1 MTKKLKALFEK
12 RAALL
17 AQMEK
22 ATADAIN
29 ETRAMT
35 EDEVT
40 AFNELKAQVEALT
53 ATIKAI
59 QDAEAAKPV
68 EPAPV
73 ATDERG
79 ECEPEEDKETDE
91 EKETRAFASYIRA
104 TVQGG
109 QSRALT
115 LGDSGA
121 IIGKTIAS
129 QIVSK
134 AVEISPILSAG
145 KLFSA
150 KGEVAVPV
158 FENGISVSYKKD
170 FAELTASSSAFTSVV
185 LKPLLIGALTLVDKS
200 LLAESDLDLVAFVV
214 GEMAVSLAAFLDKA
228 FLTGSDA
235 EGEIKG
241 IAAST
246 NVLTAASATA
256 ITADELIDLQEKI
269 PDSKRSG
276 AFFVMTTATR
286 SAIRKLKDGDGNYLL
301 NRDATA
307 QWGYSLL
314 GSPVY
319 ASDGISG
326 IATGKAA
333 VVYVNPSVGVGV
345 KLTNGFE
352 IEILRELFAA
362 KHAIGVAGWVQGDVE
377 IIDQQA
383 CAVLKMA

>member
-35 EDEVT
+35 EDEVA
-40 AFNELKAQVEALT
+40 AFEDLKAQVEALT
-53 ATIKAI
+53 ATINAIKA
-59 QDAEAAKPV
+59 AEDAKPA
-68 EPAPV
+68 EPAPTV
-73 ATDERG
+73 DERG
-79 ECEPEEDKETDE
+79 ECEPEDKETDE
-91 EKETRAFASYIRA
+91 EKETRALAAYIRA
-104 TVQGG
+104 TVQGT

-121 IIGKTIAS
+121 IIGKTIAQ

-134 AVEISPILSAG
+134 AVEISPILSAAR
-145 KLFSA
+145 KFNA

-158 FENGISVSYKKD
+158 FTNGIAVAYKKD
-170 FAELTASSSAFTSVV
+170 FAALTAGSSSFAAVV
-185 LKPLLIGALTLVDKS
+185 LKPILAGALTLVDKS

-214 GEMAVSLAAFLDKA
+214 GEMATSLAAFMDKA
-228 FLTGSDA
+228 FLTGSSVD
-235 EGEIKG
+235 GEIKG

-246 NVLTAASATA
+246 NTLTAASATA
-256 ITADELIDLQEKI
+256 ITADELIDLQERI
-269 PDSKRSG
+269 PDSKRAG
-276 AFFVMTTATR
+276 AFWVMTTATR

-301 NRDATA
+301 NRDATT

-314 GSPVY
+314 GSPVF
-319 ASDGISG
+319 AADGISG
-326 IATGKAA
+326 ISAGKAA
-333 VVYVNPSVGVGV
+333 VVYVNPAVGVGL
-345 KLTNGFE
+345 KLSNGFE
-352 IEILRELFAA
+352 IEVLRELYAA
-362 KHAIGVAGWVQGDVE
+362 QHAIGVCGWVQGDIE

>member
-1 MTKKLKALFEK
+1 MTKKLKALIEK

-22 ATADAIN
+22 ATNDALN

-35 EDEVT
+35 EDEVA
-40 AFNELKAQVEALT
+40 AFEDLKAQVEALT

-59 QDAEAAKPV
+59 QDAEASKPT
-68 EPAPV
+68 EPAP
-73 ATDERG
+73 AA
-79 ECEPEEDKETDE
+79 EPEVPAEPEDKETDE
-91 EKETRAFASYIRA
+91 EKETRALAAYIRA
-104 TVQGG
+104 TVQGT

-121 IIGKTIAS
+121 IIGKTIAQ

-134 AVEISPILSAG
+134 AVEISPILSAAR
-145 KLFSA
+145 KFNA

-158 FENGISVSYKKD
+158 FTNGISVAYKKD
-170 FAELTASSSAFTSVV
+170 FAALTAGSSSFSAVV
-185 LKPLLIGALTLVDKS
+185 LKPILAGALTLVDKS

-214 GEMAVSLAAFLDKA
+214 GEMATSLAAFFDKA
-228 FLTGSDA
+228 FLTGSSTD
-235 EGEIKG
+235 GEIKG

-246 NVLTAASATA
+246 NVITAASATA

-269 PDSKRSG
+269 PDSKRAG
-276 AFFVMTTATR
+276 AFWVMTTATR
-286 SAIRKLKDGDGNYLL
+286 SAIRKLKDGDGDYLL
-301 NRDATA
+301 NKDATA

-314 GSPVY
+314 GSPVF
-319 ASDGISG
+319 AADGISG

-333 VVYVNPSVGVGV
+333 VVYVNPAVGVGL
-345 KLTNGFE
+345 KLSNGFE
-352 IEILRELFAA
+352 IEILRELYAA
-362 KHAIGVAGWVQGDVE
+362 QHAIGVCGWVQGDIE

>member
-1 MTKKLKALFEK
+1 MTKKLKALIEK

-17 AQMEK
+17 AQMDK
-22 ATADAIN
+22 ATADAIK

-35 EDEVT
+35 EDEVN

-59 QDAEAAKPV
+59 QDAEASKPT
-68 EPAPV
+68 EPAP
-73 ATDERG
+73 AA
-79 ECEPEEDKETDE
+79 EPEVPAEPEDKETDE
-91 EKETRAFASYIRA
+91 EKETRALAAYIRA
-104 TVQGG
+104 TVQGT

-121 IIGKTIAS
+121 IIGKTIAQ

-134 AVEISPILSAG
+134 AVEISPILSAAR
-145 KLFSA
+145 KFNA

-158 FENGISVSYKKD
+158 FTNGISVAYKKD
-170 FAELTASSSAFTSVV
+170 FAALTAGSSSFSAVV
-185 LKPLLIGALTLVDKS
+185 LKPILAGALTLVDKS

-214 GEMAVSLAAFLDKA
+214 NEMATSLAAFFDKA
-228 FLTGSDA
+228 FLTGSSTD
-235 EGEIKG
+235 GEIKG
-241 IAAST
+241 IAAAT
-246 NVLTAASATA
+246 NTLTAASATA

-269 PDSKRSG
+269 PDSKRAG
-276 AFFVMTTATR
+276 AFWVMSTATR
-286 SAIRKLKDGDGNYLL
+286 SAIRKLKDGDGDYLL
-301 NRDATA
+301 NKDATA

-314 GSPVY
+314 GSPVF
-319 ASDGISG
+319 AAEGISG

-333 VVYVNPSVGVGV
+333 VVYVNPALGVGL
-345 KLTNGFE
+345 KLSNGFE
-352 IEILRELFAA
+352 IEVLRELYAA
-362 KHAIGVAGWVQGDVE
+362 QHAIGVCGWVQGDIE

>member
-1 MTKKLKALFEK
+1 MTKKLKALIEK

-22 ATADAIN
+22 ATNDALN

-35 EDEVT
+35 EDEVAT
-40 AFNELKAQVEALT
+40 FEDLKTQVEALT
-53 ATIKAI
+53 ATINAIKA
-59 QDAEAAKPV
+59 AEDAKPA
-68 EPAPV
+68 EPAP
-73 ATDERG
+73 AD
-79 ECEPEEDKETDE
+79 EPEVPAEPCEETDE
-91 EKETRAFASYIRA
+91 EKETRALAAYIRA
-104 TVQGG
+104 NVQGT

-145 KLFSA
+145 KLFNA
-150 KGEVAVPV
+150 KGEVAVPI
-158 FENGISVSYKKD
+158 FANGISVSYKKG
-170 FAELTASSSAFTSVV
+170 FADLTASSSAFNSVV

-200 LLAESDLDLVAFVV
+200 LLTESDLDLVSFVV
-214 GEMAVSLAAFLDKA
+214 GEMATSLAAFLDKA
-228 FLTGSDA
+228 FLTGSSE

-246 NVLTAASATA
+246 NTLTAASSTA

-269 PDSKRSG
+269 PDSKREG
-276 AFFVMTTATR
+276 AFWVMTTGTR
-286 SAIRKLKDGDGNYLL
+286 SAIRKLKDGDGDYLL
-301 NRDATA
+301 NRDVTT

-333 VVYVNPSVGVGV
+333 VVYVNPSIGVGV

>member
-1 MTKKLKALFEK
+1 MTKKLKALIEK

-17 AQMEK
+17 AQMDK

-35 EDEVT
+35 EDEVN

-59 QDAEAAKPV
+59 QDAEAAKPT
-68 EPAPV
+68 EPAP
-73 ATDERG
+73 AA
-79 ECEPEEDKETDE
+79 EPEVPAEPEDKETDE
-91 EKETRAFASYIRA
+91 EKETRALAAYIRA
-104 TVQGG
+104 TVQGT

-121 IIGKTIAS
+121 IIGKTIAQ

-134 AVEISPILSAG
+134 AVEISPILSAAR
-145 KLFSA
+145 KFNA

-158 FENGISVSYKKD
+158 FTNGISVAYKKD
-170 FAELTASSSAFTSVV
+170 FAALTAGSSSFSAVV
-185 LKPLLIGALTLVDKS
+185 LKPILAGALTLVDKS

-214 GEMAVSLAAFLDKA
+214 GEMATSLAAFFDKA
-228 FLTGSDA
+228 FLQGSSTD
-235 EGEIKG
+235 GEIKG

-269 PDSKRSG
+269 PDSKREG
-276 AFFVMTTATR
+276 AFWVMTTATR
-286 SAIRKLKDGDGNYLL
+286 SAIRKLKDGDGDYLL
-301 NRDATA
+301 NKDATA

-314 GSPVY
+314 GSPVF
-319 ASDGISG
+319 AADGISG

-333 VVYVNPSVGVGV
+333 VVYVNPAVGVGL
-345 KLTNGFE
+345 KLSNGFE
-352 IEILRELFAA
+352 IEILRELYAA
-362 KHAIGVAGWVQGDVE
+362 QHAIGVCGWVQGDIE

>member
-1 MTKKLKALFEK
+1 MTKKLKALIEK

-17 AQMEK
+17 AQMDK

-35 EDEVT
+35 EDEVA
-40 AFNELKAQVEALT
+40 AFEDLKAQVEALT

-59 QDAEAAKPV
+59 QDAEAAKPT
-68 EPAPV
+68 EPAP
-73 ATDERG
+73 AA
-79 ECEPEEDKETDE
+79 EPEVPAEPEDKETDE
-91 EKETRAFASYIRA
+91 EKETRALAAYIRA
-104 TVQGG
+104 TVQGT

-121 IIGKTIAS
+121 IIGKTIAQ

-134 AVEISPILSAG
+134 AVEISPILSAAR
-145 KLFSA
+145 KFSA

-158 FENGISVSYKKD
+158 FTNGISVAYKKD
-170 FAELTASSSAFTSVV
+170 FAALTAGNSSFSAVV
-185 LKPLLIGALTLVDKS
+185 LKPILAGALTLIDKS

-214 GEMAVSLAAFLDKA
+214 NEMATSLAAFFDKA
-228 FLTGSDA
+228 FLQGSSTD
-235 EGEIKG
+235 GEIKG

-269 PDSKRSG
+269 PDSKREG
-276 AFFVMTTATR
+276 AFWVMTTGTR
-286 SAIRKLKDGDGNYLL
+286 SAIRKLKDGDGDYLL
-301 NRDATA
+301 NKDATA

-314 GSPVY
+314 GSPVF
-319 ASDGISG
+319 AADGISG

-333 VVYVNPSVGVGV
+333 VVYVNPALGVGL
-345 KLTNGFE
+345 KLSNGFE
-352 IEILRELFAA
+352 IEILRELYAA
-362 KHAIGVAGWVQGDVE
+362 QHAIGVCGWVQGDIE

>member
-1 MTKKLKALFEK
+1 MTKKLKALIEK

-17 AQMEK
+17 AQMDK

-35 EDEVT
+35 EDEVA
-40 AFNELKAQVEALT
+40 AFEDLKAQVEALT
-53 ATIKAI
+53 ATINAIKA
-59 QDAEAAKPV
+59 AEDAKPT
-68 EPAPV
+68 EPAP
-73 ATDERG
+73 AA
-79 ECEPEEDKETDE
+79 EPEVSAEPEDKETDE
-91 EKETRAFASYIRA
+91 EKETRALAAYIRA
-104 TVQGG
+104 TVQGT

-121 IIGKTIAS
+121 IIGKTIAQ
-129 QIVSK
+129 QIVTK
-134 AVEISPILSAG
+134 AVEISPILSAAR
-145 KLFSA
+145 KFNA

-158 FENGISVSYKKD
+158 FTNGISVAYKKD
-170 FAELTASSSAFTSVV
+170 FAALTAGSSSFSAVV
-185 LKPLLIGALTLVDKS
+185 LKPILAGALTLVDKS

-214 GEMAVSLAAFLDKA
+214 SEMATSLAAFFDKA
-228 FLTGSDA
+228 FLQGSSTD
-235 EGEIKG
+235 GEIKG

-269 PDSKRSG
+269 PDSKRAG
-276 AFFVMTTATR
+276 AFWVMTTATR
-286 SAIRKLKDGDGNYLL
+286 SAIRKLKDGDGDYLL
-301 NRDATA
+301 NKDATA

-314 GSPVY
+314 GSPVF
-319 ASDGISG
+319 AADGISG

-333 VVYVNPSVGVGV
+333 VVYVNPSVGVGL
-345 KLTNGFE
+345 KLSNGFE
-352 IEILRELFAA
+352 IEILRELYAA
-362 KHAIGVAGWVQGDVE
+362 QHAIGVCGWVQGDIE

>member
-1 MTKKLKALFEK
+1 MTKKLKALLEK

-17 AQMEK
+17 AQMDK

-35 EDEVT
+35 EDEVN
-40 AFNELKAQVEALT
+40 AFNELKSQVEALT

-59 QDAEAAKPV
+59 QDAEAAKPT
-68 EPAPV
+68 EPAP

-79 ECEPEEDKETDE
+79 ECEPDEDKETDE
-91 EKETRAFASYIRA
+91 EKETRALAAYIRA
-104 TVQGG
+104 TVQGT

-121 IIGKTIAS
+121 IIGKTIAQ

-134 AVEISPILSAG
+134 AVEISPILSAAR
-145 KLFSA
+145 KFNA

-158 FENGISVSYKKD
+158 FTNGISVAYKKD
-170 FAELTASSSAFTSVV
+170 FAALTAGSSSFSAVV
-185 LKPLLIGALTLVDKS
+185 LKPILAGALTLVDKS

-214 GEMAVSLAAFLDKA
+214 GEMATSLAAFFDKA
-228 FLTGSDA
+228 FLQGSSTD
-235 EGEIKG
+235 GEIKG

-269 PDSKRSG
+269 PDSKRAG
-276 AFFVMTTATR
+276 AFWVMSTATR

-301 NRDATA
+301 NKDATA

-314 GSPVY
+314 GSPVF
-319 ASDGISG
+319 AADGISG

-333 VVYVNPSVGVGV
+333 VVYVNPAVGVGL
-345 KLTNGFE
+345 KLSNGFE
-352 IEILRELFAA
+352 IEVLRELYAA
-362 KHAIGVAGWVQGDVE
+362 QHAIGVCGWVQGDIE